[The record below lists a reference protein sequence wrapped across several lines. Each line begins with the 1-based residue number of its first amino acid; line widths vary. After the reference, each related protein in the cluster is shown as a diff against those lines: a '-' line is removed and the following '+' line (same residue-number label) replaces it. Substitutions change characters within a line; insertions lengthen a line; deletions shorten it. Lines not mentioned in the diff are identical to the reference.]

1 MRSLFQVRRYSIM
14 MVPEDDGQVRQIRVN
29 STHVRVLVGCLC
41 LFVLGTIFLTGQY
54 LSGTRDTIALERL
67 REENAYLW
75 AQVAVLDSSVTE
87 FQSQMTDLVE
97 REKGLRI
104 LADLPEI
111 APDVRKVG
119 IGGSSYR
126 DMEGLGLVTGERT
139 ESPRLTLADVDRL
152 LRQAKLEKQSLEEVE
167 SAFQDNIS
175 RLEHTPTIWP
185 VMGYVSRGFGT
196 CTDPFTGLR
205 RPHEGLD
212 IVNRVGTPVVATA
225 AGRVAERGRKS
236 GYGWMVVVDHGYGF
250 ETAYGHLDSVKVARG
265 EKVKRGQ
272 VIATL
277 GNSGRSTGPHLHYEV
292 RVNGRPVNPNKHLL
306 PDIVV
311 D

>member
-1 MRSLFQVRRYSIM
+1 M
-14 MVPEDDGQVRQIRVN
+14 MVPEDDGQVRHIRIN
-29 STHVRVLVGCLC
+29 STHLRVLLCCLC
-41 LFVLGTIFLTGQY
+41 LFALGNAFLAVQY
-54 LSGTRDTIALERL
+54 LSEARETLALTQL

-87 FQSQMTDLVE
+87 FQSQMADLVE
-97 REKGLRI
+97 MEKDLRI

-119 IGGSSYR
+119 VGGRSYANL
-126 DMEGLGLVTGERT
+126 EGLRLAPGQRAGL
-139 ESPRLTLADVDRL
+139 PRLTLADVDRL
-152 LRQAKLEKQSLEEVE
+152 LRQAKLEKQSLEEIE
-167 SAFQDNIS
+167 SAFQDNME

-185 VMGYVSRGFGT
+185 AMGYISRGFGS

-225 AGRVAERGRKS
+225 AGRISERGWKN
-236 GYGWMVVVDHGYGF
+236 GYGWMVVVNHGYGF
-250 ETAYGHLDSVKVARG
+250 ETAYGHLDSVKVSRG

-292 RVNGRPVNPNKHLL
+292 RVNGRPVNPHKYLL